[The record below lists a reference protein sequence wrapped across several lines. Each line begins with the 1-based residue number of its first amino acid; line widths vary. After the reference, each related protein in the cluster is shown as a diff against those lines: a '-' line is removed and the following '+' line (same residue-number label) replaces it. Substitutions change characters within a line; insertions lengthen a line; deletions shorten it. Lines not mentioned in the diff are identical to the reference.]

1 MRKKL
6 SIEVKIGIIAVL
18 AIVVTYWG
26 LNYLK
31 GRNVL
36 RSFNEFTVFYDD
48 ITGLEVNSII
58 YLSGYRIGQVND
70 IFFNKDKQGQLVVK
84 LGIETEYNIPQN
96 SVAEL
101 ISADL
106 MGTKAINI
114 QLSNNK
120 EFHEPGDTMISL
132 IKPGLT
138 DMLEEEILPIKDKA
152 EELLTAI
159 DTFIVNLNYIFDEE
173 TSADLKSSVG
183 QLGDA
188 SKEINSMLQEDG
200 KLNKMIEDIQ
210 SITSNIR
217 KHNDEIALALG
228 NISSISDSIAQS
240 ELKSVIN
247 NTNETLKYSHSIL
260 KKIDSGEGTIGMLVN
275 NDSLYKS
282 LESTSTDLD
291 RLLKDLQE
299 NPKKYINVSVFG
311 GRNK

>member
-1 MRKKL
+1 MKL
-6 SIEVKIGIIAVL
+6 SSEVKIGIIAVI
-18 AIVVTYWG
+18 AIAVTYWG

-36 RSFNEFTVFYDD
+36 KSFDEYTVFYSD

-58 YLSGYRIGQVND
+58 FLSGYRIGQVND
-70 IFFNKDKQGQLVVK
+70 IYFNKDKQGELVVK
-84 LGIETEYNIPQN
+84 LGIKEDYNIPRN
-96 SVAEL
+96 SIAVL
-101 ISADL
+101 FSADI
-106 MGTKAINI
+106 MGTKAISI
-114 QLSNNK
+114 QLSDNK
-120 EFHEPGDTMISL
+120 ESYEPGDTMISY

-152 EELLTAI
+152 EELMTAI
-159 DTFIVNLNYIFDEE
+159 DTFIINLNYIFDEE
-173 TSADLKSSVG
+173 TASDLKKSIG

-188 SKEINSMLQEDG
+188 SNEINSMLQEDG
-200 KLNKMIEDIQ
+200 KLNKMVSDIQ
-210 SITSNIR
+210 SITANIR
-217 KHNDEIALALG
+217 NHNDELALALG
-228 NISSISDSIAQS
+228 NFASISDSIAKS

-282 LESTSTDLD
+282 LESTSSALD
-291 RLLKDLQE
+291 ILLRDLQE

-311 GRNK
+311 GRNKE

>member
-1 MRKKL
+1 MKL
-6 SIEVKIGIIAVL
+6 SIEVKIGIIAVV
-18 AIVVTYWG
+18 AIAVTYWG

-36 RSFNEFTVFYDD
+36 KSFDEYTVFYDD

-58 YLSGYRIGQVND
+58 FLSGYRIGQVND
-70 IFFNKDKQGQLVVK
+70 IYFNPDKPGELVVK
-84 LGIETEYNIPQN
+84 LGIRKNYKIPRN

-101 ISADL
+101 YSADL
-106 MGTKAINI
+106 MGTKAITI
-114 QLSNNK
+114 RLSDSLD
-120 EFHEPGDTMISL
+120 FHEPGDTMSSL

-138 DMLEEEILPIKDKA
+138 DMLAKEIIPIKDKA

-159 DTFIVNLNYIFDEE
+159 DSFIIGLNYIFDQE
-173 TSADLKSSVG
+173 TANDLKSSIT
-183 QLGDA
+183 QLGNA
-188 SKEINSMLQEDG
+188 SKEINIMLQEDG
-200 KLNKMIEDIQ
+200 RLNKIIADIH
-210 SITSNIR
+210 SITTNIR
-217 KHNDEIALALG
+217 NHNDELALAMG
-228 NISSISDSIAQS
+228 NIANISDSIAQS

-282 LESTSTDLD
+282 LEATSTDLD
-291 RLLKDLQE
+291 RLLKDLQK
-299 NPKKYINVSVFG
+299 NPKKYIHFSVFG